1 MKTIIIG
8 INSKYIHSSLAA
20 WYLKASC
27 DEQCGEV
34 KVMEFTIN
42 DNSEYVLSR
51 IYAEGCD
58 VAAFSCYIWNIG
70 FVLKLAENLKMVLPD
85 VKIILGG
92 PEVSFDPHD
101 ILRSNRFVDY
111 VMAGEGEG
119 AFGLLLRSF
128 TDE

>member
-1 MKTIIIG
+1 MV
-8 INSKYIHSSLAA
+8 
-20 WYLKASC
+20 LKASC

-101 ILRSNRFVDY
+101 ILRSN
-111 VMAGEGEG
+111 
-119 AFGLLLRSF
+119 GLW
-128 TDE
+128 TM